1 MKLLV
6 ILLTLMFCLP
16 AFSQDSCQIRVQQL
30 RERLADVSA
39 RLRACEASN
48 PDRGELEYLRNENFR
63 LREANRRLQRRIDEL
78 EGNYPSNEFFCAA
91 GCISYNSIID
101 TRYLMTATAF
111 TELEA
116 DLLAKQ
122 ATQQAYSCNF
132 GVQTYKCEPMRSSE
146 ARSFCTAACVTSSGI
161 PDERYLVGARGRNV
175 TEAEVNAL
183 KDTHAKY
190 SCNFGVKIVSCR

>member
-6 ILLTLMFCLP
+6 ILLTLVFCLP

-39 RLRACEASN
+39 RLRACEAGN
-48 PDRGELEYLRNENFR
+48 PDSGELEYLRTENFR

-91 GCISYNSIID
+91 GCISYSSIID

-122 ATQQAYSCNF
+122 ATQQTYSCNY
-132 GVQTYKCEPMRSSE
+132 GVQTYKCEAIR
-146 ARSFCTAACVTSSGI
+146 ARDARNFCTAACVSANGI
-161 PDERYLVGARGRNV
+161 PDERFMVGARGRNV

-183 KDTHAKY
+183 KDTHSKY
-190 SCNFGVKIVSCR
+190 SCNFGVKVVSCR